1 VFLSDIIS
9 NVEIKIDKYFREYQ
23 KYLTIIIIIGHFLE
37 FFMNFPFIFFFFIKA
52 RRKKCHYYYFLKLSW
67 YVAVFATRWFF
78 SLRKLT

>member
-37 FFMNFPFIFFFFIKA
+37 FFMNFPFIFFF
-52 RRKKCHYYYFLKLSW
+52 LSRLEEKS
-67 YVAVFATRWFF
+67 AIIIIF
-78 SLRKLT
+78 